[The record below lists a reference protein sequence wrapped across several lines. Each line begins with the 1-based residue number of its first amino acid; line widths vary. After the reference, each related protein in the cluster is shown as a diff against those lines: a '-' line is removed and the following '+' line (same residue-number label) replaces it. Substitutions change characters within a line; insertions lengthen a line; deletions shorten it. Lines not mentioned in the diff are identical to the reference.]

1 MRMIRIL
8 LYNRIMNTKPQ
19 HLDEAFEEVC
29 KEITELFIKKHHDYG
44 KENILEM
51 EELGIAFR
59 ASEKIARLKNL
70 LREQRTPTNESLE
83 ETWKDIAVYAII
95 AILYRRG
102 WFQKLEMSKK
112 INS

>member
-1 MRMIRIL
+1 
-8 LYNRIMNTKPQ
+8 MNDKTQ

-59 ASEKIARLKNL
+59 TSEKIARLKNL
-70 LREQRTPTNESLE
+70 LRDQKEPANESLE

-95 AILYRRG
+95 AVLYKRG
-102 WFQKLEMSKK
+102 LFQKLEVK
-112 INS
+112 